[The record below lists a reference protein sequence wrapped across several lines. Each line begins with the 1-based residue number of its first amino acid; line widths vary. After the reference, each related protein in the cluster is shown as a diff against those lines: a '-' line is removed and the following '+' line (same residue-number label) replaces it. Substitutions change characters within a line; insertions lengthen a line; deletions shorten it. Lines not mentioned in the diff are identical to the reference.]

1 MLGLIQPT
9 ETERRTAIRTHV
21 VYLVIGALIEIL
33 VLLSLKDITMLD
45 MEKHFVEVAM
55 YDYLPG

>member
-1 MLGLIQPT
+1 MQPT
-9 ETERRTAIRTHV
+9 DTKSRTTIRTHV

-33 VLLSLKDITMLD
+33 VLWPLKDITMFD
-45 MEKHFVEVAM
+45 IQKHFVEVAM